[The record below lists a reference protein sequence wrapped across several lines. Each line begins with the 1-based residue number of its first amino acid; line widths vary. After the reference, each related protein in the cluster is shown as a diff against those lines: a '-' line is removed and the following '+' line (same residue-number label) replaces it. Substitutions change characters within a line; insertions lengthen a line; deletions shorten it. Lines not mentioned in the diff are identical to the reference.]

1 MVLPASAT
9 PHPHTDCTNEIAV
22 VHNGI
27 IENFAELREE
37 LIAKGHT
44 FTSDTDTECIAH
56 LVEENYHG
64 DLFEAVRVV
73 SNSLSGA
80 YGLAVMHHDYPGE
93 IVVTRKD
100 SPIVLGVGE
109 NGSYLGSDIIALIDA
124 NPVMWLSLKTISL
137 LLCILIILIILMLM
151 VIR

>member
-1 MVLPASAT
+1 MVKRLGKVSASLMLSRTICARERAALVIRVGRRMVLPASAT
-9 PHPHTDCTNEIAV
+9 PIRTQIAPMRLPL
-22 VHNGI
+22 
-27 IENFAELREE
+27 FTTALLRTLLNCSEE

-80 YGLAVMHHDYPGE
+80 YGLAVMAP
-93 IVVTRKD
+93 RSSWAK
-100 SPIVLGVGE
+100 S
-109 NGSYLGSDIIALIDA
+109 
-124 NPVMWLSLKTISL
+124 W
-137 LLCILIILIILMLM
+137 
-151 VIR
+151 

>member
-1 MVLPASAT
+1 MPGNVRHWSYALAT
-9 PHPHTDCTNEIAV
+9 HGAPSERNAHPHTDCTNKIAV

-80 YGLAVMHHDYPGE
+80 YGLAVMHHDHPGRNRGNSQRFSYCAGRW
-93 IVVTRKD
+93 RK
-100 SPIVLGVGE
+100 
-109 NGSYLGSDIIALIDA
+109 
-124 NPVMWLSLKTISL
+124 
-137 LLCILIILIILMLM
+137 
-151 VIR
+151 R

>member
-1 MVLPASAT
+1 MQGTCGIGHTRWAT
-9 PHPHTDCTNEIAV
+9 HGAPSELQRPIRTTDCTNKIAV

-44 FTSDTDTECIAH
+44 FASDTDTECIAH

-73 SNSLSGA
+73 SNSLSGQ
-80 YGLAVMHHDYPGE
+80 P
-93 IVVTRKD
+93 
-100 SPIVLGVGE
+100 
-109 NGSYLGSDIIALIDA
+109 
-124 NPVMWLSLKTISL
+124 
-137 LLCILIILIILMLM
+137 M
-151 VIR
+151 VWR